1 MHIHFKIAVCTASSS
16 IRIDKRIG
24 TLSTENFVRW
34 AKDAWARMTMFP
46 PMYKL
51 LHPTAS
57 CRILRILSLQK
68 RKM

>member
-1 MHIHFKIAVCTASSS
+1 MHIYFKVVVCTASSS

-34 AKDAWARMTMFP
+34 AKDTWARMTMFP
-46 PMYKL
+46 P

-57 CRILRILSLQK
+57 RRILRILSLQK
-68 RKM
+68 REM